1 MLLYHVTS
9 HKNIDS
15 IKKRGLIPRLGT
27 NAKACGE
34 TKHVIWCF
42 PSKQLMNDALGG
54 WFEDLCDD
62 DNGMDCIVIDVP
74 NHYVENSTVE
84 YEKIITQLVSPK
96 HIIKIYNVW

>member
-15 IKKRGLIPRLGT
+15 IKKRGLIPSLGP

-34 TKHVIWCF
+34 TKPAIWCF

-54 WFEDLCDD
+54 WFENLCDD

-74 NHYVENSTVE
+74 KHYVKNSTVE
-84 YEKIITQLVSPK
+84 YEKIITQPVSPK
-96 HIIKIYNVW
+96 YIIKIYNVW